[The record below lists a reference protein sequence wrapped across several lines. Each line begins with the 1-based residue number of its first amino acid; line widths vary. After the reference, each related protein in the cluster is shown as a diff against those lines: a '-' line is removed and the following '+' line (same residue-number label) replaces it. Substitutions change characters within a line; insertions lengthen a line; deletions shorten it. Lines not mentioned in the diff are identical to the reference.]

1 MKRLKGIIVLAC
13 LALVACQENEK
24 KDKSATQQ
32 DVQKEKDTRVYEAD
46 KLVKGDF
53 IYIDSLAV
61 LKGRDFI
68 YGITMNEKAEE
79 LVERTNTVKRD
90 SFDMI
95 PVTLTGEIKKSE
107 DKNTWEE
114 WLLIDEIVEV
124 KAPQK
129 QKVKLE
135 TSKSC

>member
-13 LALVACQENEK
+13 LALVSCQENGK
-24 KDKSATQQ
+24 KDESAPQL
-32 DVQKEKDTRVYEAD
+32 DAQKEKGSRVYEGD
-46 KLVKGDF
+46 ERVKGHF
-53 IYIDSLAV
+53 IYVDSLAV
-61 LKGRDFI
+61 LKGREFI

-79 LVERTNTVKRD
+79 LVERTNAVKRD
-90 SFDMI
+90 NFDMI
-95 PVTLTGEIKKSE
+95 PVTVTGEIKKSE

-114 WLLIDEIVEV
+114 WLLIEEIVEV

-135 TSKSC
+135 TK

>member
-135 TSKSC
+135 TK